1 MYDDESISGVF
12 RISFLSSMVVK
23 DDSFLYRISIKKIT
37 HLLSRIKKKNLI
49 TSCTRF
55 DYNFDNFVRDPVSTQ
70 RNDSRFSSRREIES
84 KNEPMERDEDVE

>member
-1 MYDDESISGVF
+1 MIVF
-12 RISFLSSMVVK
+12 STEF
-23 DDSFLYRISIKKIT
+23 DKKNHALT
-37 HLLSRIKKKNLI
+37 YSLELKKKNLI

-55 DYNFDNFVRDPVSTQ
+55 DYNFNNFVRDPVSTQ